1 MVTKTNEV
9 PVNFSPEN
17 TREIDYEKDLGD
29 SGDFPFTRGI
39 YPNMY
44 RGRLWTMRQY
54 AGYATA
60 EESNARYKYLL
71 AQGTTGLSVAFD
83 LPTQIGLDSDEPF
96 ALGEVGKVGVAIDS
110 LEDMERLFADIP
122 LAEVSTS
129 MTINATAAILL
140 SLYLAVARKQGV
152 PFNKV
157 RGTLQNDILKEYI
170 ARGTY
175 IYPPAPSLRL
185 VTDIFAYCAREVP
198 NWNTISISGYH
209 IREAGSTA
217 VQEVAFTL
225 ADGITYVEAA
235 LAAGLAIDDFAP
247 RLSFFFNSHNNLLE
261 EIAKFRAARR
271 LWARIMRDRFR
282 ARDPRSLMLRFH
294 TQTAGSSLTAQQ
306 PEVNVVR
313 TTIQALA
320 AVLGGTQSLHTNSMD
335 EALALPTEAAARV
348 ALRTQQVIAYES
360 GVAETADPLGGSYA
374 IEHLTDEI
382 EEGAL
387 EYLKKIE
394 GMGGML
400 RAIETGYVQREIQ
413 ESAYRYQK
421 AIEKQEQIVVGV
433 NRFQVDEEA
442 PVNTLRIDPALEQAQ
457 VARVRALRE
466 RRDSQRATAA
476 LKTLEQAA
484 TTDENLLP
492 RILECV
498 EAYATVGEI
507 SNTLRR
513 VWGEYRETSTI

>member
-1 MVTKTNEV
+1 METKTEQ
-9 PVNFSPEN
+9 PVDFNPHN
-17 TREIDYEKDLGD
+17 TRELDYEKDLGAP
-29 SGDFPFTRGI
+29 GEFPYTRGI

-71 AQGTTGLSVAFD
+71 SQGTTGLSVAFD
-83 LPTQIGLDSDEPF
+83 LPTQIGLDSDDPL

-110 LEDMERLFADIP
+110 LEDMERLFNGIP
-122 LAEVSTS
+122 LDEVSTS

-140 SLYLAVARKQGV
+140 SLYLAVARKQGIA
-152 PFNKV
+152 FNKV

-235 LAAGLAIDDFAP
+235 LAAGLEIDDFAP
-247 RLSFFFNSHNNLLE
+247 RISFFFNAHNNLLE

-271 LWARIMRDRFR
+271 LWARIMRDRFK

-335 EALALPTEAAARV
+335 EALALPTESAARV

-360 GVAETADPLGGSYA
+360 GVVDTADPLGGSYA

-382 EEGAL
+382 EEGTL

-394 GMGGML
+394 AMGGML

-421 AIEKQEQIVVGV
+421 AVEAQEQIVVGV
-433 NRFQVDEEA
+433 NKFQVAEEP
-442 PVNTLRIDPALEQAQ
+442 PVNVLRIDPALEQAQ
-457 VARVRALRE
+457 VERVRALRE
-466 RRDSQRATAA
+466 RRDTQAATAA
-476 LKTLEQAA
+476 LAKLEQAA
-484 TTDENLLP
+484 GTTENLLP

-498 EAYATVGEI
+498 EVYATVGEI

-513 VWGEYRETSTI
+513 VWGEYRETSTL